1 MKPIFHQKRAA
12 ARKALLSKKQ
22 NFETG
27 VRAFIFVLK
36 FHCFVHPFSC
46 FRQFDFR
53 CRHPLQLAAVRKFF
67 IIVPVGSHFNPCIAA
82 IVYKAIEDFKQA
94 KADMMQF
101 NMNKSEISDDSRLF
115 KIQGDLN
122 LIDHEITSVTHPF
135 PLKSVL
141 RTIVFH
147 TFLGFSGIGL

>member
-36 FHCFVHPFSC
+36 FQCFVHPFSC

-67 IIVPVGSHFNPCIAA
+67 INLPVCSHFNPCISA
-82 IVYKAIEDFKQA
+82 IVYRAIEDFKQA

-147 TFLGFSGIGL
+147 TFLGFSRLGL